1 MKSKIFLYL
10 SLFAGLAFTAC
21 NDDDIT
27 VNTTPILDAQS
38 VVTGSADVTATTATL
53 HGTVAGLE
61 NSSPSSYTV
70 GFNYG
75 TEEGSL
81 NQDITGSIVDGVI
94 TAELTGLADGTTI
107 YYQAFAKLQ
116 GRVTFTG
123 DVKSIV
129 TTDAVVTTKDAAEIG
144 NFSALLGASVTG
156 APADATYGIVIS
168 PFDDEEEVRAGLIVP
183 AAAGAS
189 DFALTMKGLVPTRTY
204 YYAGYADLGS
214 GVIYGE
220 VKSFTTPAYE
230 VDFDND
236 LVDLGLSVKW
246 AKYNLG
252 ATSESELGGY
262 YGFGDVSGVL
272 NTTITKYYGSANL
285 YDTELDVAAVASD
298 SKLLLPSAEQF
309 RELFTSCTKE
319 WTTVDGVAGYKLTGP
334 NGNSIFL
341 PAAGSRTVN
350 DVTEAGA
357 MGYYQTGSLAADKYS
372 VAYNFSNSNN
382 SRINAPVYQALSV
395 RPVAG
400 RSFRKI
406 AVDSDKVKF
415 NNKDGN
421 GVDGRIEIHNEYGLS
436 LIHI

>member
-129 TTDAVVTTKDAAEIG
+129 TTDAVVTTKDAAEID

-183 AAAGAS
+183 AAAAGAS

-298 SKLLLPSAEQF
+298 SKLLLPSAQHF

-319 WTTVDGVAGYKLTGP
+319 WKTVDGVAGYNLSGP
-334 NGNSIFL
+334 NGNTILL
-341 PAAGSRTVN
+341 PAAISSKVN
-350 DVTEAGA
+350 DVTQD
-357 MGYYQTGSLAADKYS
+357 GYLGS
-372 VAYNFSNSNN
+372 
-382 SRINAPVYQALSV
+382 
-395 RPVAG
+395 
-400 RSFRKI
+400 
-406 AVDSDKVKF
+406 
-415 NNKDGN
+415 
-421 GVDGRIEIHNEYGLS
+421 
-436 LIHI
+436 